1 MLIKPHHY
9 PLRVGE
15 KNPHHDRN
23 SNRVFNMNRHEQK
36 NAGKRPKF
44 LKRKQD
50 TQTSGENR

>member
-23 SNRVFNMNRHEQK
+23 SNRVFNMNRHERK